1 MGENWNLVKN
11 MYRLA
16 TCSNQVDLHNNIV
29 RPELLICLIL
39 LSSKANILSLN
50 RIRNSLVKRT
60 SKFYSVACH
69 V

>member
-1 MGENWNLVKN
+1 MGENFNLDKK

-16 TCSNQVDLHNNIV
+16 TCSNQVDLHSIVV

-39 LSSKANILSLN
+39 LSSKADVLCLN

-60 SKFYSVACH
+60 SKLYSVACH